1 MKELNKIL
9 SGKIIV
15 KLRDQL
21 IIVNQPDAQTRY
33 LADSFAEQ
41 VYKEA
46 FAEDLYLQEE
56 LEDLIVQNGW
66 WTEEQE
72 TALTEIP
79 KRLEVMKVDY
89 FNNFFK
95 TEQRD
100 KTKRAIKR
108 TESVFED
115 LQRIKYGLFNYTCES
130 LQTQAYTMF
139 IIQECVTDQHGN
151 KLDKDLF
158 NPHVIYS
165 KYNDELLGDKE
176 IRNVSK
182 SSEWRLIWNATKSGN
197 TLFSFPACDFTD
209 MQKGLI
215 NWSRVYDSIYESP
228 DMPSD
233 EIIEDDYAIDGWFT
247 SQKNKRDDDKKE
259 SMQDTLP
266 KTGEVFV
273 MVKNKEEAKNVYN
286 MNTQEGKANI
296 KSREKDL
303 KERGSLEEYEFSHVQ
318 TKLKMQA
325 NQLLSEHYKKKG

>member
-21 IIVNQPDAQTRY
+21 IIINQPDAQTRY

-41 VYKEA
+41 VYEEA
-46 FAEDLYLQEE
+46 FEEEVYLQEE
-56 LEDLIVQNGW
+56 LEDLIIKNQW

-72 TALTEIP
+72 KLLTEIP
-79 KRLEVMKVDY
+79 KRLESMKVEY
-89 FNNFFK
+89 FNNFLK
-95 TEQRD
+95 TDQKK

-108 TESVFED
+108 TESIFED

-139 IIQECVTDQHGN
+139 IIQECSTDQYGK
-151 KLDKDLF
+151 KLDKSLF
-158 NPHVIYS
+158 SPYVIYS
-165 KYNDELLGDKE
+165 KYNEELLGDKE
-176 IRNVSK
+176 IRKVSK

-197 TLFSFPACDFTD
+197 SLFSFPACDFTE

-247 SQKNKRDDDKKE
+247 SQKNKRDDDNKNAMK
-259 SMQDTLP
+259 DTLP
-266 KTGEVFV
+266 KTGEVFL
-273 MVKNKEEAKNVYN
+273 MVKNKEEAKNVHS
-286 MNTQEGKANI
+286 MNTQEGKEAI
-296 KSREKDL
+296 KSREQDL
-303 KERGSLEEYEFSHVQ
+303 KRNGSLKEQEFSHVQ
-318 TKLKMQA
+318 TKLKMKA
-325 NQLLSEHYKKKG
+325 NQLLVEHFKKKG

>member
-21 IIVNQPDAQTRY
+21 IIINQPDAQTRY

-41 VYKEA
+41 VYEEA
-46 FAEDLYLQEE
+46 FEEEVYLQEE
-56 LEDLIVQNGW
+56 LEDLIIKNQW

-72 TALTEIP
+72 KLLTEIP
-79 KRLEVMKVDY
+79 KRLESMKVEY
-89 FNNFFK
+89 FNNFLK
-95 TEQRD
+95 TDQKE

-139 IIQECVTDQHGN
+139 IIQECSTDQYGE
-151 KLDKDLF
+151 KLDKSLF
-158 NPHVIYS
+158 SPYVIYS
-165 KYNDELLGDKE
+165 KYNEELLGDKE
-176 IRNVSK
+176 IRKVSK

-197 TLFSFPACDFTD
+197 SLFSFPACDFTD

-247 SQKNKRDDDKKE
+247 SQKNKRDDDKKD

-273 MVKNKEEAKNVYN
+273 MVKNKEDAKNVHN
-286 MNTQEGKANI
+286 MNTQEGKATI
-296 KSREKDL
+296 KSREQDL
-303 KERGSLEEYEFSHVQ
+303 KRNGSLQEHEFSHVQ
-318 TKLKMQA
+318 TKLRMQA
-325 NQLLSEHYKKKG
+325 NQLLSESLKKKG